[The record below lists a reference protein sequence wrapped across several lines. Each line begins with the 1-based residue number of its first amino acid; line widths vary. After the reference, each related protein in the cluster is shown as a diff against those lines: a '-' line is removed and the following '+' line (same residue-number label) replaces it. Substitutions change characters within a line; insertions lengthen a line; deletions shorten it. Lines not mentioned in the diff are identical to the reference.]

1 MGIKNGTIMVGHIAG
16 DPRLTHSEKTGT
28 PRFYARVGVDHWRRE
43 DDGTFTKTDRT
54 FHDLAVRYKAAEAAM
69 DLFKKGDDFIATG
82 RFEKFTDPTT
92 GAERE
97 EFRADTL
104 TPNPVSTRLSI
115 EREPRPGPGETR
127 PALTATRHSSG
138 PSSPRKPTSLR
149 RLAAEPGADHER
161 SHSRTS
167 RRT

>member
-1 MGIKNGTIMVGHIAG
+1 MGIKNGTIMIGHIAG

-82 RFEKFTDPTT
+82 QFEKFTDPTT

-115 EREPRPGPGETR
+115 DREPRNGPARQALGADRSQAFERPEQSSPTR
-127 PALTATRHSSG
+127 ETATLGR
-138 PSSPRKPTSLR
+138 
-149 RLAAEPGADHER
+149 
-161 SHSRTS
+161 
-167 RRT
+167 

>member
-1 MGIKNGTIMVGHIAG
+1 MGIKNGTIMIGHIAG

-69 DLFKKGDDFIATG
+69 ELFKKGDDFIATG
-82 RFEKFTDPTT
+82 RFEKFTDPTS

-115 EREPRPGPGETR
+115 DREPRNGPARE
-127 PALTATRHSSG
+127 A
-138 PSSPRKPTSLR
+138 
-149 RLAAEPGADHER
+149 PGADRSQAFER
-161 SHSRTS
+161 PEQSSPTRETATLG
-167 RRT
+167 R

>member
-115 EREPRPGPGETR
+115 EREPRPGPGRDAPGVDRSQAFER
-127 PALTATRHSSG
+127 PEQ
-138 PSSPRKPTSLR
+138 SSPAREP
-149 RLAAEPGADHER
+149 AALGR
-161 SHSRTS
+161 
-167 RRT
+167 

>member
-1 MGIKNGTIMVGHIAG
+1 MMGIKNGTIMIGHIAG

-69 DLFKKGDDFIATG
+69 ELFKKGDEFIATG
-82 RFEKFTDPTT
+82 RFEKFTDPTS

-104 TPNPVSTRLSI
+104 TPNPVSTRLVI
-115 EREPRPGPGETR
+115 DREPRNGPAR
-127 PALTATRHSSG
+127 QA
-138 PSSPRKPTSLR
+138 
-149 RLAAEPGADHER
+149 PGADRSQAFER
-161 SHSRTS
+161 PEQSSQAREAATLGH
-167 RRT
+167 

>member
-1 MGIKNGTIMVGHIAG
+1 MGIKNGTIMIGHIAG

-82 RFEKFTDPTT
+82 RFEKFTDPIS

-115 EREPRPGPGETR
+115 DREPRNGPAREALGADRSQAFER
-127 PALTATRHSSG
+127 PEQSSPARETATLGR
-138 PSSPRKPTSLR
+138 
-149 RLAAEPGADHER
+149 
-161 SHSRTS
+161 
-167 RRT
+167 

>member
-69 DLFKKGDDFIATG
+69 ELFKKGDDFIATG
-82 RFEKFTDPTT
+82 RFEKFTDPTS

-115 EREPRPGPGETR
+115 DREPR
-127 PALTATRHSSG
+127 SG
-138 PSSPRKPTSLR
+138 PSRD
-149 RLAAEPGADHER
+149 APGTER
-161 SHSRTS
+161 SQAFERPEQSAQVRESATLG
-167 RRT
+167 R

>member
-1 MGIKNGTIMVGHIAG
+1 MMGIKNGTIMVGHIAG
-16 DPRLTHSEKTGT
+16 DPKLTYSEKTGT
-28 PRFYARVGVDHWRRE
+28 PRFYARVGVDHWQRE

-82 RFEKFTDPTT
+82 RFEKFTDTA

-104 TPNPVSTRLSI
+104 APNPVSTRLSI
-115 EREPRPGPGETR
+115 DREPRNGPAR
-127 PALTATRHSSG
+127 QA
-138 PSSPRKPTSLR
+138 
-149 RLAAEPGADHER
+149 PGADRSQASER
-161 SHSRTS
+161 PEQSSQAREAATLGH
-167 RRT
+167 

>member
-54 FHDLAVRYKAAEAAM
+54 FHDLAVRYKAAEVGIE
-69 DLFKKGDDFIATG
+69 LFKKGDDFIATG

-115 EREPRPGPGETR
+115 DREPRNGPARQALGADRSQAFER
-127 PALTATRHSSG
+127 PAQSSPARETATLGR
-138 PSSPRKPTSLR
+138 
-149 RLAAEPGADHER
+149 
-161 SHSRTS
+161 
-167 RRT
+167 

>member
-1 MGIKNGTIMVGHIAG
+1 MGIKNGTIMIGHIAG

-54 FHDLAVRYKAAEAAM
+54 FHDLAVRYKAAEAAIE
-69 DLFKKGDDFIATG
+69 LFKKGDDFIATG
-82 RFEKFTDPTT
+82 RFEKFTDPTS

-104 TPNPVSTRLSI
+104 TPNPVSTRLVI
-115 EREPRPGPGETR
+115 DREPRNGPAR
-127 PALTATRHSSG
+127 QA
-138 PSSPRKPTSLR
+138 
-149 RLAAEPGADHER
+149 PGADRSQAFER
-161 SHSRTS
+161 PEQSSQARETATLG
-167 RRT
+167 R

>member
-1 MGIKNGTIMVGHIAG
+1 MGIKNGTIMIGHIAG

-82 RFEKFTDPTT
+82 QFEKFTDPTT

-115 EREPRPGPGETR
+115 DREPRNGPARQALGADRSQAFER
-127 PALTATRHSSG
+127 PEQSSPARETATLGR
-138 PSSPRKPTSLR
+138 
-149 RLAAEPGADHER
+149 
-161 SHSRTS
+161 
-167 RRT
+167 

>member
-1 MGIKNGTIMVGHIAG
+1 MGIKNGTIMIGHIAG

-82 RFEKFTDPTT
+82 RFEKFTDPTS

-115 EREPRPGPGETR
+115 DREPRNGPAREALGADRSQAFER
-127 PALTATRHSSG
+127 PEQSSPARETATLGR
-138 PSSPRKPTSLR
+138 
-149 RLAAEPGADHER
+149 
-161 SHSRTS
+161 
-167 RRT
+167 

>member
-1 MGIKNGTIMVGHIAG
+1 MGIKDGTIMIGHIAG

-115 EREPRPGPGETR
+115 DREPRNGPARQALGADRSQAFER
-127 PALTATRHSSG
+127 PEQSSPARETATLGR
-138 PSSPRKPTSLR
+138 
-149 RLAAEPGADHER
+149 
-161 SHSRTS
+161 
-167 RRT
+167 

>member
-1 MGIKNGTIMVGHIAG
+1 MGIKNGTIMIGHIAG

-82 RFEKFTDPTT
+82 QFEKFTDPTT

-104 TPNPVSTRLSI
+104 TPNPVSTRLNI
-115 EREPRPGPGETR
+115 DREPRNGPARQALGADRSQAFER
-127 PALTATRHSSG
+127 PEQSSPARETATLGR
-138 PSSPRKPTSLR
+138 
-149 RLAAEPGADHER
+149 
-161 SHSRTS
+161 
-167 RRT
+167 

>member
-1 MGIKNGTIMVGHIAG
+1 MGIKNGTIMIGHIAG

-54 FHDLAVRYKAAEAAM
+54 FHDLAVRYKAAEAAIE
-69 DLFKKGDDFIATG
+69 LFKKGDDFIATG
-82 RFEKFTDPTT
+82 RFEKFTDPTS

-104 TPNPVSTRLSI
+104 TPNPVSTRLVI
-115 EREPRPGPGETR
+115 DREPRNGPAR
-127 PALTATRHSSG
+127 QA
-138 PSSPRKPTSLR
+138 
-149 RLAAEPGADHER
+149 PGADRSQAFER
-161 SHSRTS
+161 PEQSSQARETAALG
-167 RRT
+167 R

>member
-1 MGIKNGTIMVGHIAG
+1 MIGHIAG

-28 PRFYARVGVDHWRRE
+28 PRFYARVGVDHWRRD

-69 DLFKKGDDFIATG
+69 ELFKKGDDFIATG
-82 RFEKFTDPTT
+82 RFEKFTDPTS

-104 TPNPVSTRLSI
+104 TPNPVSTHLSI
-115 EREPRPGPGETR
+115 DREPRNGPTR
-127 PALTATRHSSG
+127 QAPRADRSQAFECPEQSSQARETATLGH
-138 PSSPRKPTSLR
+138 
-149 RLAAEPGADHER
+149 
-161 SHSRTS
+161 
-167 RRT
+167 

>member
-16 DPRLTHSEKTGT
+16 DPKLTHSEKTGT

-54 FHDLAVRYKAAEAAM
+54 FHDLALRYKAAEVAM
-69 DLFKKGDDFIATG
+69 ELFKKGDDFIATG
-82 RFEKFTDPTT
+82 RFEKFTDPTS

-104 TPNPVSTRLSI
+104 APNPVSTRLSI
-115 EREPRPGPGETR
+115 DREPR
-127 PALTATRHSSG
+127 SG
-138 PSSPRKPTSLR
+138 PARDAL
-149 RLAAEPGADHER
+149 GADRAQAFER
-161 SHSRTS
+161 PEQSSQAREPATLG
-167 RRT
+167 R

>member
-1 MGIKNGTIMVGHIAG
+1 MGIKNGTIMIGHIAG

-69 DLFKKGDDFIATG
+69 NLFKKGDDFIATG

-115 EREPRPGPGETR
+115 DREPRNGPARQALGADRSQAFER
-127 PALTATRHSSG
+127 PEQSSPARETATLGR
-138 PSSPRKPTSLR
+138 
-149 RLAAEPGADHER
+149 
-161 SHSRTS
+161 
-167 RRT
+167 

>member
-16 DPRLTHSEKTGT
+16 DPKLTYSEKTGT

-69 DLFKKGDDFIATG
+69 DLFKKGDDIIATG

-115 EREPRPGPGETR
+115 DREPRNGPAREAPAVDRAQAFERPQQPAQTR
-127 PALTATRHSSG
+127 EPAALGH
-138 PSSPRKPTSLR
+138 
-149 RLAAEPGADHER
+149 
-161 SHSRTS
+161 
-167 RRT
+167 

>member
-1 MGIKNGTIMVGHIAG
+1 MGIKNGTIMIGHIAG

-54 FHDLAVRYKAAEAAM
+54 FHDLAVRYKAAEAAIE
-69 DLFKKGDDFIATG
+69 LFKKGDDFIATG
-82 RFEKFTDPTT
+82 RFEKFTDPTS

-104 TPNPVSTRLSI
+104 TPNPVSTRLVI
-115 EREPRPGPGETR
+115 DREPRNGPAR
-127 PALTATRHSSG
+127 QA
-138 PSSPRKPTSLR
+138 
-149 RLAAEPGADHER
+149 PGADRSQAFER
-161 SHSRTS
+161 PEQSSRARETATLG
-167 RRT
+167 R

>member
-1 MGIKNGTIMVGHIAG
+1 MGIKNGTIMIGHIAG

-28 PRFYARVGVDHWRRE
+28 PRFYARVGVDHWRRD

-69 DLFKKGDDFIATG
+69 ELFKKGDDFIATG
-82 RFEKFTDPTT
+82 RFEKFTDPTS

-104 TPNPVSTRLSI
+104 TPNPISTRMVI
-115 EREPRPGPGETR
+115 DREPRNGPARQAPGTDRSQAFER
-127 PALTATRHSSG
+127 PDQSSQAREPATLGR
-138 PSSPRKPTSLR
+138 
-149 RLAAEPGADHER
+149 
-161 SHSRTS
+161 
-167 RRT
+167 

>member
-1 MGIKNGTIMVGHIAG
+1 MGIKNGTIIIGHIAG

-28 PRFYARVGVDHWRRE
+28 PRFYARVGVDHWRRD

-115 EREPRPGPGETR
+115 DREPRNGPARE
-127 PALTATRHSSG
+127 A
-138 PSSPRKPTSLR
+138 
-149 RLAAEPGADHER
+149 PGADRSQAFER
-161 SHSRTS
+161 PEQSSPARETATLG
-167 RRT
+167 R